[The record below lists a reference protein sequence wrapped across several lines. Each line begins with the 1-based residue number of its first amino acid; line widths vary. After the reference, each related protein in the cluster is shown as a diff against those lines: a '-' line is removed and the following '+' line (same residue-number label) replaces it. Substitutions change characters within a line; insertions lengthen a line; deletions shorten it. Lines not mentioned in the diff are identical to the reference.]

1 MRIRWISLVVICLL
15 CTSLAPA
22 QAQKPTPDQKPIQ
35 DQKSNLDQKPNQN
48 PKPGQD
54 QKPTIDI
61 IKMADIRRLMHLTRA
76 DAIGDQVAGPLMQN
90 LKPDMEKV
98 PPEKRERVQ
107 KMSDTMI
114 QKMLAYMKVE
124 PISELAVPLY
134 DKYFTA
140 EEIRA
145 MIQFYESPAGRKF
158 TEVQPKMAD
167 ELVPM
172 AIGHAQR
179 ILQRVLTEMQAD
191 YPELREGQQPNA
203 PKP

>member
-1 MRIRWISLVVICLL
+1 MSIRWISLALICLF
-15 CTSLAPA
+15 CSSLVPA
-22 QAQKPTPDQKPIQ
+22 QDQKPTPDQKLDQ
-35 DQKSNLDQKPNQN
+35 GQKASRDQKSK
-48 PKPGQD
+48 
-54 QKPTIDI
+54 IDAG
-61 IKMADIRRLMHLTRA
+61 KMADIRRLMQLTRA
-76 DAIGDQVAGPLMQN
+76 DAIGQQVAGPLMQN
-90 LKPDMEKV
+90 LKPDMDKV

-114 QKMLAYMKVE
+114 QKMLAYMKAE

-140 EEIRA
+140 DEIHA
-145 MIQFYESPAGRKF
+145 MIQFYESPTGRKL

-167 ELVPM
+167 ELIPL

-179 ILQRVLTEMQAD
+179 ILQRVLTEMQVD
-191 YPELREGQQPNA
+191 YPELRESQQPPA